1 MPPTPAAA
9 ADGFRL
15 ADFLPYQLSV
25 ASNAV
30 SRAVATGTGYESR
43 FGLTA
48 AEWRVL
54 AATAAAGTPTQAEL
68 LAATGM
74 DKMTISRAVT
84 ALTNRGLLDRARD
97 TGDRRTLRLSPTAQ
111 GRRIHDI
118 VAPQA
123 LEVEARLL
131 AALSPADAALLR
143 RALAHLRAACDE
155 T

>member
-1 MPPTPAAA
+1 MAKS
-9 ADGFRL
+9 FRL

-43 FGLTA
+43 FGLTN

-54 AATAAAGTPTQAEL
+54 AAVTAAGAPTQVEL
-68 LAATGM
+68 GRATGM

-84 ALTNRGLLDRARD
+84 ALTSRRLIDRARD
-97 TGDRRTLRLSPTAQ
+97 TGDRRTLRLSPTAEGQ
-111 GRRIHDI
+111 RIHDI

-131 AALSPADAALLR
+131 AALSPAEAEALR
-143 RALAHLRAACDE
+143 RALAQLKAACE
-155 T
+155 EP

>member
-1 MPPTPAAA
+1 MSS
-9 ADGFRL
+9 DFRL

-30 SRAVATGTGYESR
+30 SRAVAIGTGYESR

-54 AATAAAGTPTQAEL
+54 AAVTAAGAPTQVEL
-68 LAATGM
+68 GNATGM
-74 DKMTISRAVT
+74 DKMTISRAVAALSTRRLIDRVQDT
-84 ALTNRGLLDRARD
+84 A
-97 TGDRRTLRLSPTAQ
+97 DRRTLRLSPTAE

-123 LEVEARLL
+123 LDVESRLL
-131 AALSPADAALLR
+131 AALTPAEAEALR
-143 RALAHLRAACDE
+143 RALAQLHAACKE
-155 T
+155 P

>member
-1 MPPTPAAA
+1 MAA
-9 ADGFRL
+9 FHL

-43 FGLTA
+43 FGLTS

-54 AATAAAGTPTQAEL
+54 AVVTAAGSPTQAEL

-74 DKMTISRAVT
+74 DKMMISRAVT
-84 ALTNRGLLDRARD
+84 GLSTRRLIDRARD
-97 TGDRRTLRLSPTAQ
+97 TGDRRTLRLQPTDE
-111 GRRIHDI
+111 GRRLHDI

-131 AALSPADAALLR
+131 AALAPDDAEALR
-143 RALAHLRAACDE
+143 RALALLVQACDKP
-155 T
+155 

>member
-1 MPPTPAAA
+1 MVA
-9 ADGFRL
+9 FRL

-48 AEWRVL
+48 TEWRVL
-54 AATAAAGTPTQAEL
+54 AATAAAGAPTQVEL
-68 LAATGM
+68 GRVTGM

-84 ALTNRGLLDRARD
+84 ALTARALLDRVRD
-97 TGDRRTLRLSPTAQ
+97 TGDRRTLRLSPTAE

-143 RALAHLRAACDE
+143 RALAQLRAACDE
-155 T
+155 P